1 MGSSPLD
8 HLPHGL
14 PFRFVDRILELA
26 PERVVALKNVTG
38 NDPTLTAH
46 FPGNP
51 LMPGVLL
58 LEAMAQTAGLLL
70 GPGASAVLAQV
81 KDARF
86 RRPVIPGDRLR
97 LEARRLGALGRLH
110 RFAVTASVDGEVAA
124 AGELVLAR
132 TDEGGSDA
140 PRPGGTR
147 NAGGIGRD
155 CGQPRG
161 AEEAVQRGRTVGV
174 WASHGGRSVCAEIG
188 DPAKHARGARGDL
201 EGHCR

>member
-26 PERVVALKNVTG
+26 PDERVVTLKNVTG
-38 NDPTLTAH
+38 NDPALTAH

-70 GPGASAVLAQV
+70 RPGASAVLAQI

-86 RRPVIPGDRLR
+86 RRAVIPGDQVR
-97 LEARRLGALGRLH
+97 LEARRLGRLGSLY
-110 RFAVTASVDGEVAA
+110 RFTVAASVAGAPAAEAEIVLAVTLSPKE
-124 AGELVLAR
+124 
-132 TDEGGSDA
+132 
-140 PRPGGTR
+140 
-147 NAGGIGRD
+147 
-155 CGQPRG
+155 
-161 AEEAVQRGRTVGV
+161 
-174 WASHGGRSVCAEIG
+174 
-188 DPAKHARGARGDL
+188 
-201 EGHCR
+201 